1 MTEQNKK
8 IVLPGHLLRR
18 LEAFRIVKDGEPSYL
33 LRDKVQGRT
42 FDFEPWQFFIL
53 EVLPGCENFEKLQ
66 TAFLDRFDRVL
77 LRADLDALL
86 ASLADRKLL
95 DASATQHPLLVP
107 FMQRTYDV
115 EDGKAKAKSF
125 ATGSADSPAPAA
137 APAPAPAGQGAVPAA
152 GAAPSRDAELPAG
165 VQDALGMDWRTTE
178 NMIGLFDPRPML
190 RLLAPVLRP
199 MRHVMYAVPLLLLA
213 ALMIVYQNFHLV
225 TEDLAQVQL
234 HRTLIEHLI
243 FVFLTVHIV
252 VTITAGAVA
261 DAYKVAVNKVG
272 FMLMF
277 GFMPRWV
284 LKMTG
289 AERLTRHQTMWLH
302 GSTLIARVTMFSV
315 GALIWYN
322 FRDNAAGF
330 SQFGLIL
337 MFACGVGLLLESGNP
352 LVKANCYYLVSA
364 FFNEPHLR
372 GKAYAAL
379 LNKLRG
385 GVYRAADNNLLA
397 LYALLSAT
405 YIVLVIL
412 VVGWILAKF
421 LVGDLGLGGSAIILT
436 LLFVGYMLWRN
447 YVGLKKFGETFERQV
462 QFDRW
467 RSRTLAVEAVE
478 GEVATQRNSYW
489 KTALLICLLLVLFI
503 PYAYEVGGV
512 FLVYPAKKQ
521 VLSTDTPGLVEAVYF
536 EGGESVKKG
545 TVIAR
550 LAHED
555 YQSQVKVLAARIEEQ
570 LAVVNNLKTLPRPE
584 EVKLAKEQLE
594 VQRTREAF
602 SREKVPRLEKMYKAG
617 AVSFDEYDAAR
628 KDHLTDLQQ
637 VAQKEAELALVKAP
651 VTADQIKAAEA
662 KLASLRAEMAS
673 VDAKLERTVL
683 RMPFDGNILTLHLQ
697 DKVNSFLDRGTPFVA
712 LEDTGIVTAEIDV
725 AESDVQ
731 FVKIGAPVRARA
743 VSYFDDKEF
752 EGKVTLI
759 DRNVT
764 AKSTGNVVKV
774 IATIDNRDGLLRTG
788 MAGQAKIAGV
798 SMPVWQAFTLA
809 ITRFVKIQVW
819 SWLP

>member
-1 MTEQNKK
+1 MSEQNKK
-8 IVLPGHLLRR
+8 IVLPAHLLRR

-33 LRDKVQGRT
+33 LRDKVQGKT
-42 FDFEPWQFFIL
+42 YDFEPWQFFIL

-77 LRADLDALL
+77 SRADLDELL
-86 ASLADRKLL
+86 ASLADRKML
-95 DASATQHPLLVP
+95 DGSAAQHPLLVP

-125 ATGSADSPAPAA
+125 ATVSTAPTAAA
-137 APAPAPAGQGAVPAA
+137 APASAGPEAA
-152 GAAPSRDAELPAG
+152 GAAPKKDVDLPAG

-178 NMIGLFDPRPML
+178 NMIGLFDPRPMF
-190 RLLAPVLRP
+190 RLLAPMLRP
-199 MRHVMYAVPLLLLA
+199 MRYLMYAVPLLLLA
-213 ALMIVYQNFHLV
+213 ALMIVYQRFDLV
-225 TEDLAQVQL
+225 TEDLTQIQL
-234 HRTLIEHLI
+234 HRTLVEHLI

-252 VTITAGAVA
+252 VTLTAGAVA
-261 DAYKVAVNKVG
+261 DAYKVSVDKVG
-272 FMLMF
+272 VMLMF

-289 AERLTRHQTMWLH
+289 AERLTRPQTMWLH
-302 GSTLIARVTMFSV
+302 GSTLIARMTMFSL

-322 FRDNAAGF
+322 FRDTAAGF
-330 SQFGLIL
+330 SQFGMIL

-364 FFNEPHLR
+364 YLNEPHLR

-379 LNKLRG
+379 LNKFRG
-385 GVYRAADNNLLA
+385 GVYRVADSNLLA
-397 LYALLSAT
+397 LYALLSTT
-405 YIVLVIL
+405 YVILIIL

-421 LVGDLGLGGSAIILT
+421 LLGDMHLGGSAVILT

-447 YVGLKKFGETFERQV
+447 YQGLKKFGETFERQL

-467 RSRTLAVEAVE
+467 RSRTLAVDAVE
-478 GEVATQRNSYW
+478 GEVSTPRTSYW
-489 KTALLICLLLVLFI
+489 QTALLICLLLLLFI
-503 PYAYEVGGV
+503 PYPYEVGGS
-512 FLVYPAKKQ
+512 FLIYPAKKQ
-521 VLSTDTPGLVEAVYF
+521 VLSTDTPGLIEAVFF

-550 LAHED
+550 LAHDD
-555 YQSQVKVLAARIEEQ
+555 YQSQVKVLTAKIDEQ
-570 LAVVNNLKTLPRPE
+570 KAVVDNLKTLPRPQ
-584 EVKLAKEQLE
+584 EVKLAEEQLE
-594 VQRTREAF
+594 VQRTRETF
-602 SREKVPRLEKMYKAG
+602 SREKVPRMEKMFKAG
-617 AVSFDEYDAAR
+617 AVSFEEYDAAR
-628 KDHLTDLQQ
+628 KDHLTDVQQ
-637 VAQKEAELALVKAP
+637 VAEKVAELALVKAP

-662 KLASLRAEMAS
+662 KLVSLREELAS
-673 VDAKLERTVL
+673 YESKLERTVL

-697 DKVNSFLDRGTPFVA
+697 DRVNSYLDKGAPFVS
-712 LEDTGIVTAEIDV
+712 LEDTGIVTAEVDV

-731 FVKIGAPVRARA
+731 FVRVGESVRARA

-752 EGKVTLI
+752 QGKVTLI

-764 AKSTGNVVKV
+764 PKSTGNIVKV
-774 IATIDNRDGLLRTG
+774 ITTIDNRDGLLRTG

-809 ITRFVKIQVW
+809 VVRFIKIQVW

>member
-8 IVLPGHLLRR
+8 IVLPAHLLRR
-18 LEAFRIVKDGEPSYL
+18 LEAFRIVKNGEPSYL
-33 LRDKVQGRT
+33 LRDKMQGRT

-53 EVLPGCENFEKLQ
+53 EVLPGCESLEKLQ

-77 LRADLDALL
+77 SKQDLDELL
-86 ASLADRKLL
+86 ASLADRKML
-95 DASATQHPLLVP
+95 DASAEKHPLLAP

-115 EDGKAKAKSF
+115 EDGKAKPKSF
-125 ATGSADSPAPAA
+125 AAEAAA
-137 APAPAPAGQGAVPAA
+137 APAPAPAPAA
-152 GAAPSRDAELPAG
+152 APGKEAELPAG

-190 RLLAPVLRP
+190 RLLGPVLRP
-199 MRHVMYAVPLLLLA
+199 LHYVLYAVPLLLLV
-213 ALMIVYQNFHLV
+213 ALMLLYQNFSLV
-225 TEDLAQVQL
+225 SEDFAVIQL
-234 HRTLIEHLI
+234 NRTLIEHLI
-243 FVFLTVHIV
+243 FVFLTVHVV
-252 VTITAGAVA
+252 VTLTAATVA
-261 DAYKVAVNKVG
+261 DAYKVAVDKVG
-272 FMLMF
+272 FTLMF
-277 GFMPRWV
+277 GFIPRWV

-302 GSTLIARVTMFSV
+302 GSTLIARLTMFSL
-315 GALIWYN
+315 GTLIWYN
-322 FRDNAAGF
+322 FRDSAASF
-330 SQFGLIL
+330 AQFGLIL

-364 FFNEPHLR
+364 FLNEPHLR

-379 LNKLRG
+379 LNKIRG
-385 GVYRAADNNLLA
+385 GVYRAADSRLLA
-397 LYALLSAT
+397 LYALLSAS
-405 YIVLVIL
+405 YVVLIIF

-421 LVGDLGLGGSAIILT
+421 MLGDLGLGGSAIFLT
-436 LLFVGYMLWRN
+436 LLFIGYMLWRN

-467 RSRTLAVEAVE
+467 RSRTLTVEAVE
-478 GEVATQRNSYW
+478 GEVATDRSSYW
-489 KTALLICLLLVLFI
+489 KSALLVCLLLILFL
-503 PYAYEVGGV
+503 PYSYEVGGA
-512 FLVYPAKKQ
+512 FQIYPAKKQ

-536 EGGESVKKG
+536 EGGESVKEG

-555 YQSQVKVLAARIEEQ
+555 YQSQMTVLAAKIEEQ
-570 LAVVNNLKTLPRPE
+570 GAVVNNLKTLPRPE
-584 EVKLAKEQLE
+584 EVKLAQEQLE
-594 VQRTREAF
+594 VQRTRESF

-617 AVSFDEYDAAR
+617 AVSFEEYDTAR
-628 KDHLTDLQQ
+628 KEHLTDVQQ
-637 VAQKEAELALVKAP
+637 VAQREAELALVKAP
-651 VTADQIKAAEA
+651 VTADQLKAAEA
-662 KLASLRAEMAS
+662 KLASLREELAS
-673 VDAKLERTVL
+673 IEAKVERTVL

-697 DKVNSFLDRGTPFVA
+697 DKVNSYLDRGVPFVA
-712 LEDTGIVTAEIDV
+712 LEYTGVVTAEIEV

-731 FVKIGAPVRARA
+731 YVKVGAVVRARP
-743 VSYFDDKEF
+743 VSYFDEKEF

-764 AKSTGNVVKV
+764 TKSTGNVIKV

-798 SMPVWQAFTLA
+798 SMPVWQAFSQA
-809 ITRFVKIQVW
+809 VTRFVKIQVW